1 MEYPSEYRSLRPGG
15 TLLTRQ
21 LLSLGG
27 ELKNRRVLEV
37 GCGRGETAALLAR
50 EFGASIIG
58 VDLSEARISE
68 CREKYP
74 ELTFMT
80 ADAKALPFG
89 DGSFD
94 VLVSECSFSVFSDPQ
109 KALREAGRVLVPQG
123 KLLLSDLWQRGGLPA
138 GKWMVRSLYTRETWL
153 DMAACAGFIQT
164 EFLDVREAL
173 TQMYVQMIFDLGL
186 EDAQRQIGLCLQPE
200 EMKKVSYMLLAGEKR

>member
-1 MEYPSEYRSLRPGG
+1 MEYSSEYRSLRPGG

-27 ELKNRRVLEV
+27 ELKNRRVLKLAAA
-37 GCGRGETAALLAR
+37 GETAALLAR

-109 KALREAGRVLVPQG
+109 KAFREAGRVLVPQG
-123 KLLLSDLWQRGGLPA
+123 KLLLSDLWQRGGMPS
-138 GKWMVRSLYTRETWL
+138 GKRMVRSLYTRETWL
-153 DMAACAGFIQT
+153 D
-164 EFLDVREAL
+164 
-173 TQMYVQMIFDLGL
+173 
-186 EDAQRQIGLCLQPE
+186 
-200 EMKKVSYMLLAGEKR
+200 LAFARGSSRRNFWMSAKL